1 MQSTLTTFS
10 NTELRTIWRLL
21 LTDNTACKKISH
33 DSQIESNQIIIDKL
47 EEELVRRFSD
57 DA

>member
-1 MQSTLTTFS
+1 MQSTLATLS
-10 NTELRTIWRLL
+10 NTELRAIWRLL
-21 LTDNTACKKISH
+21 LTDNTACKKISN
-33 DSQIESNQIIIDKL
+33 DRQIESNQIIIDKL